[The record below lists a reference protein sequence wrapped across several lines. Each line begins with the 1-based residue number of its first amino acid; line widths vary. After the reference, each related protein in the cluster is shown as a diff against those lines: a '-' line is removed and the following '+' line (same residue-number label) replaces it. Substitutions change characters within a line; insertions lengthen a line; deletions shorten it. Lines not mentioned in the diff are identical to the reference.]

1 VWCGAAWPMFMVPW
15 TPPTLRLRPRL
26 RHQPRRGQA
35 TRGEALDLRI
45 AVGILVAGSVGER
58 APGRAA
64 SYLLGQASDP
74 LATWVH
80 GAFGVLVGRQSR
92 RRQCRQATDSA
103 GKGSTAPMGSAVN
116 MVVMVSSYPLKS
128 SGKRPFEGAEGASGH
143 SPKAAGVATMA
154 LLAPI

>member
-1 VWCGAAWPMFMVPW
+1 MTG
-15 TPPTLRLRPRL
+15 
-26 RHQPRRGQA
+26 
-35 TRGEALDLRI
+35 GEAPDPLS
-45 AVGILVAGSVGER
+45 AVAVRVAESVGEN
-58 APGRAA
+58 APGRGA

-103 GKGSTAPMGSAVN
+103 GKASTTPMGSAVN

-143 SPKAAGVATMA
+143 SPKAAGVANVA
-154 LLAPI
+154 LLTPI